1 MKNDYP
7 HIFSPLTVKNMT
19 IKNRIVM
26 MPMGTNYGEQNGE
39 MSFLHINYYEQRAK
53 GGTGLII
60 VENASIDSPQ
70 GSNGTTQLRID
81 HDNYLPRLFK
91 FCENIHRYGTKI
103 AIQINHAGAS
113 AISSRINMQPVSAS
127 DVPSKEGGEIPRP
140 LSREEILHIVKKY
153 GEAAKRAQ
161 TAGFDA
167 VEIHAGHSYLISQF
181 LSPITNKRTDEF
193 GGSVENRTRFCR
205 MVIDEV
211 RKQVGPF
218 FPIMLRLSADELM
231 EGGNT
236 LDDTLEYLDYLQE
249 EVDIFDVSCGLN
261 GSIQYQIDANYL
273 PDGWRS
279 YMAKAVKEKFNK
291 PCISMGN
298 IRDPKVAERI
308 LADGDADLIG
318 MGRGLIADP
327 AWVNKVATGH
337 ECDLRKCI
345 SCNVGCAGNR
355 IGVNRPIRCTVNPS
369 VLEGDVYK
377 KLHVNKNCNVVV
389 IGGGTAGLEA
399 ACTAA
404 EVGCNTFLLE
414 KGSELGGLASLISK
428 IPAKNRLADF
438 PHYLMH
444 RAEQL
449 ENLYIFTNTEGTPE
463 NIRKF
468 HPNIIVSS
476 TGSAPLL
483 PPIAGLKD
491 RIDNENYNIY
501 SILGMINHIND
512 FPKDLEGKKVVVV
525 GGGAVGLDVVEFFAD
540 RNADISIVEMMD
552 QIGRDLDPVSKND
565 TKAMMKKHNVHQLTK
580 TALLLDKIGI
590 IQRLFDIIQ
599 STEEQSTSCIFKFII
614 GTDQDDLHHRID
626 LKSLTAHGNAVKIRH
641 FNVRNDQIYRLFFHG
656 FDSRGSIVADM
667 DDLCIQ
673 RFPVYVFFDTFC
685 R

>member
-580 TALLLDKIGI
+580 TALLEVKDSSFLVRGDGEPYELPFEYGFVCLGMRA
-590 IQRLFDIIQ
+590 QGQLYQ
-599 STEEQSTSCIFKFII
+599 SLTEEFSSEDVEIMNIGDSQRARRII
-614 GTDQDDLHHRID
+614 DGTQEGRNI
-626 LKSLTAHGNAVKIRH
+626 LTILE
-641 FNVRNDQIYRLFFHG
+641 Q
-656 FDSRGSIVADM
+656 RGY
-667 DDLCIQ
+667 L
-673 RFPVYVFFDTFC
+673 
-685 R
+685 

>member
-345 SCNVGCAGNR
+345 SCNIGCAGNR

-491 RIDNENYNIY
+491 RIDNENHNIY
-501 SILGMINHIND
+501 SILGMISHIND

-565 TKAMMKKHNVHQLTK
+565 TKTMMKKHNVHQLTK
-580 TALLLDKIGI
+580 TALLEVKDSSFLVRGDSEPYELPFEYGFVCLGMRA
-590 IQRLFDIIQ
+590 QGQLYQ
-599 STEEQSTSCIFKFII
+599 NLTEEFSSEDVEIMNIGDSQRARRII
-614 GTDQDDLHHRID
+614 DGTQEGRNI
-626 LKSLTAHGNAVKIRH
+626 LTILEQKG
-641 FNVRNDQIYRLFFHG
+641 YL
-656 FDSRGSIVADM
+656 
-667 DDLCIQ
+667 
-673 RFPVYVFFDTFC
+673 
-685 R
+685 